1 MRVKNMIDLAN
12 QIPLVMAPAAFFAA
26 IILFSV
32 IAVAYRVLQ
41 PATKAMLFSVML
53 ALSGYVLVMLAA

>member
-1 MRVKNMIDLAN
+1 MIDLAN
-12 QIPLVMAPAAFFAA
+12 QIPLIMAPAAFFAA

-53 ALSGYVLVMLAA
+53 ALSGYVLVMLVA

>member
-12 QIPLVMAPAAFFAA
+12 QIPLVMAPAAFIAA
-26 IILFSV
+26 VILFSV

-41 PATKAMLFSVML
+41 PATKAMVLSVML
-53 ALSGYVLVMLAA
+53 ALSGYVLVMLVA

>member
-1 MRVKNMIDLAN
+1 MIELAN

-26 IILFSV
+26 ITVCSV

-41 PATKAMLFSVML
+41 PATKAMVFSVML
-53 ALSGYVLVMLAA
+53 ALSGYVLVMLVA

>member
-1 MRVKNMIDLAN
+1 MIDLAN

-26 IILFSV
+26 ITVFSV

-41 PATKAMLFSVML
+41 PATKAMVFSVML
-53 ALSGYVLVMLAA
+53 ALSGAALVMFIA

>member
-1 MRVKNMIDLAN
+1 MIDLAN
-12 QIPLVMAPAAFFAA
+12 QIPLIMAPAAFFAA
-26 IILFSV
+26 IILFSA

-41 PATKAMLFSVML
+41 PATKAMVFSVML